1 MNLSIIIPVYNSE
14 NILQNLAKEIDNALN
29 KNIQRELILINDF
42 SKDNSWEMIKKLTQS
57 YSYIKGINLVS
68 NYGQHNAI
76 SAGLHY
82 ASGEYIVMMD
92 DDLQHDPIYIFIIS

>member
-14 NILQNLAKEIDNALN
+14 NILQSLVKEIDNALN

-57 YSYIKGINLVS
+57 YSYIKGINFTINLRRNCRIAPFNKNIQNSSFSIFSIKNS
-68 NYGQHNAI
+68 NFI
-76 SAGLHY
+76 
-82 ASGEYIVMMD
+82 
-92 DDLQHDPIYIFIIS
+92 IFI